1 MAFVNMTTEQK
12 KITYKGLAAFAVA
25 CLVIALG
32 MPLRGLFFKA
42 PLPFTV
48 VVPIFFVAAVAH
60 SFWRMGWRRMVVF
73 LPLSLVVC
81 TLAELIS
88 TYSGFPFG
96 EYVYNTDRV
105 GAKILWTIPW
115 TVPLAWFTMIYPS
128 LIIANLLVDGH
139 PRTGSTSIPK
149 IFLIAA
155 VGAGVVTV
163 WDLALDPHMVNYESA
178 WTWRYSD
185 TCWRGTCEER
195 SADLLCTR
203 DCKAACTRPETRG
216 QCRKRQKK
224 AGGDVDMSLC
234 DRESRLTRFVTL
246 CAAQCETAASDG
258 VLEDACEELISEA
271 EGVVAEA
278 EQAPSGGSPAPKAS
292 LLHLC
297 KEIKGRD
304 NWKLACEREC
314 CDQDCQD
321 ACAAAVPV
329 DSHDDL
335 WWAAQGGKAWKVG
348 DAAVPTVLRDK
359 VGFYYQQGWYF
370 CIPFSNFYG
379 WLLTSGLVFLLYGFA
394 KRWWIVKWE
403 QRARQKRS
411 EEFQLAWSHAVPD
424 DLNLFPSEGSIL
436 RQAIRKATV
445 LPQLAELDV
454 KLETSPITNVQK
466 LITLGGMG
474 IYFSV
479 SWCNV
484 LFAYPSGLV
493 LIALFGMLIPLLAA
507 IFRLYAWKGE
517 TANLDR
523 MYERAGD

>member
-1 MAFVNMTTEQK
+1 MAFVNMTAEQK
-12 KITYKGLAAFAVA
+12 AVTYKGLAAFALA
-25 CLVIALG
+25 CLVIAAG
-32 MPLRGLFFKA
+32 MPLRWLFFKS

-48 VVPIFFVAAVAH
+48 VVPIFFVAAVVH

-73 LPLSLVVC
+73 LPLSLIVC
-81 TLAELIS
+81 TLAELVS

-128 LIIANLLVDGH
+128 LIIANLLVEGH
-139 PRTGSTSIPK
+139 PATGKTTIPR

-178 WTWRYSD
+178 WTWRYAD
-185 TCWRGTCEER
+185 TCWQETCKER
-195 SADLLCTR
+195 SAGFQCTR

-216 QCRKRQKK
+216 QCRKRLKK
-224 AGGDVDMSLC
+224 ASGDGAVDMTLC
-234 DRESRLTRFVTL
+234 DRESRLAHFVTR

-258 VLEDACEELISEA
+258 VLEEACEELISEA
-271 EGVVAEA
+271 EGVVVEA
-278 EQAPSGGSPAPKAS
+278 EKAPGSSSTAS
-292 LLHLC
+292 LVDLC
-297 KEIKGRD
+297 KDIKSRD

-314 CDQDCQD
+314 CDQECEAD
-321 ACAAAVPV
+321 CAAAVPIR
-329 DSHDDL
+329 SHDDE
-335 WWAAQGGKAWKVG
+335 WWADQGGKAWMVG
-348 DAAVPTVLRDK
+348 TTPLPTLLREK
-359 VGFYYQQGWYF
+359 ASAYYDRGWYF

-394 KRWWIVKWE
+394 KKLFIVRWEEAARHK
-403 QRARQKRS
+403 RAGD
-411 EEFQLAWSHAVPD
+411 FLLAWAHAVPH
-424 DLNLFPSEGSIL
+424 DLTLFSEGSLL
-436 RQAIRKATV
+436 RAVVKKAAV
-445 LPQLAELDV
+445 VPQFQDLDV
-454 KLETSPITNVQK
+454 KVATSPLTNVEK

-474 IYFSV
+474 IYFGV

-507 IFRLYAWKGE
+507 IFRLYAWKGGE
-517 TANLDR
+517 ANRAR